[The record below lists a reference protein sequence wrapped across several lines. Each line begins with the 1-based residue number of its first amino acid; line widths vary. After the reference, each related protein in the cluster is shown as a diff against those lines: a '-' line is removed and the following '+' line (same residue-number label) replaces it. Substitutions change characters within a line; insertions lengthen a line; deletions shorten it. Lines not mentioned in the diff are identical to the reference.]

1 MKLNKKELIRKKNQ
15 GSQEIIRNLNDSLT
29 GEVAFKRVTKVYK
42 GYIGGIM
49 MNMLN
54 CKTNKSNREETRS

>member
-1 MKLNKKELIRKKNQ
+1 MKLNKEELIRKKNQ

>member
-1 MKLNKKELIRKKNQ
+1 MNQ

-42 GYIGGIM
+42 GIYRY
-49 MNMLN
+49 NDEYAKL
-54 CKTNKSNREETRS
+54 